1 MSEYVFGSEV
11 LLPQA
16 PPFVRWLRL
25 VVVVIIITAAL
36 TTAQLWAVAE
46 MLR

>member
-16 PPFVRWLRL
+16 PPFVRWLRR
-25 VVVVIIITAAL
+25 VVVVTVITAAL
-36 TTAQLWAVAE
+36 TTAQLWAVAAV
-46 MLR
+46 LR